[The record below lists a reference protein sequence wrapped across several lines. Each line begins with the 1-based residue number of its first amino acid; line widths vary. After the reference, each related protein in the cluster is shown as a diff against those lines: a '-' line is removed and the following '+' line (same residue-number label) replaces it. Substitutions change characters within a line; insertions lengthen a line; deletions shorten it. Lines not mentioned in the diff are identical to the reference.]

1 MTSSF
6 GVSSYLFRGIVCAE
20 HFDFNVKPNFW
31 RHIFF
36 SHSFVNLLLQHSES
50 LLQHIT
56 QRIFIFL
63 CREKI
68 SQRKYYFSLK
78 FSTSRNE
85 NKLLILEK
93 LQKWPEQNLVR
104 NRNERKIQKFI
115 YHGITTRNFE
125 TPIAFFLHSHHFLAL
140 PEAGF

>member
-6 GVSSYLFRGIVCAE
+6 GVSSYLFRGVVCAE

-56 QRIFIFL
+56 QRIFIF
-63 CREKI
+63 CAEKKFPKNRENI
-68 SQRKYYFSLK
+68 SLK

-93 LQKWPEQNLVR
+93 LQKWLEQNLVR
-104 NRNERKIQKFI
+104 NRNERKIQKFT
-115 YHGITTRNFE
+115 YHGTRNFE
-125 TPIAFFLHSHHFLAL
+125 IPIAFFCLVITYSVA
-140 PEAGF
+140 